1 MSVFIKA
8 FCIQDFQT
16 IMHALKY
23 ALCFLT
29 NQSVM
34 RCQPATEAQETHH
47 KHDTAVFYTTYLKLI
62 PGFQQQFLLI

>member
-1 MSVFIKA
+1 
-8 FCIQDFQT
+8 
-16 IMHALKY
+16 MHALKY